1 MQRSSLRRTPRRRA
15 WWIGL
20 FLIALALR
28 AGWGTLQLVNAE
40 KPTALEFPDEQQYWL
55 MATSLHAGDGLRDE
69 LGFRATRM
77 PLYPG
82 LLSLFAGSTHG
93 IVAAKVFHWL
103 IGALA
108 AVVTAALATTLF
120 DRRVGAL
127 AGLLVAFDPFL
138 IFFSSLLLTE
148 TLFIAG
154 VTLFYW
160 IVAPMIDRTAST
172 SNGRHNPGAP
182 SGWGRWI
189 AAGLAGAFCVY
200 ARESTLGLIALVSCI
215 LLIWRR
221 FDRRAMLG
229 TAISWTIVLVALIPW
244 AIRNHA
250 VIGEWC
256 WLTTRG
262 GISLYDGVGPQAT
275 GASDLGQIK
284 QMPAVE
290 GLSETQWNRYFMSQ
304 SLEAI
309 KADPA
314 RVVRLAGIKLS
325 RMWNPFPNAEGYRSG
340 PARAI
345 SPAWMLPISGLAVL
359 GLVLLPVTYGR
370 LGARIA
376 FFLLLPALYLSGVHS
391 LFVGSVRYRLGA
403 MPMLEILAAFAVVK
417 LFDRVRRRDCE
428 GDRGSGATEV
438 ANDPSPT

>member
-1 MQRSSLRRTPRRRA
+1 M
-15 WWIGL
+15 

-28 AGWGTLQLVNAE
+28 AGWGTVQLVNADD
-40 KPTALEFPDEQQYWL
+40 PAALEFPDERQYWL
-55 MATSLHAGDGLRDE
+55 MATSLHAGDGLQDE

-77 PLYPG
+77 PLYPA
-82 LLSLFAGSTHG
+82 LLSIFAGADHG
-93 IVAAKVFHWL
+93 IVAAKIFQWL

-154 VTLFYW
+154 VTVFYW
-160 IVAPMIDRTAST
+160 VVAPMIESTAST
-172 SNGRHNPGAP
+172 PDRAHNRGV
-182 SGWGRWI
+182 SYGWGRWI
-189 AAGLAGAFCVY
+189 AAGLTAAFCVY
-200 ARESTLGLIALVSCI
+200 ARESTLGLIALVSCT

-221 FDRRAMLG
+221 FDRRTITGA
-229 TAISWTIVLVALIPW
+229 AISSAIVFAALIPW

-250 VIGEWC
+250 VVGEWC

-262 GISLYDGVGPQAT
+262 GISLYDGVGPRAT

-284 QMPAVE
+284 QMPAVR
-290 GLSETQWNRYFMSQ
+290 GLSETQWNRYFLSQ
-304 SLEAI
+304 SFEAI
-309 KADPA
+309 RADPA
-314 RVVRLAGIKLS
+314 RVIRLAGIKLS
-325 RMWNPFPNAEGYRSG
+325 RMWNPFPNAQGYKSG
-340 PARAI
+340 LAGAV
-345 SPAWMLPISGLAVL
+345 SPVWMLPVCGLALV
-359 GLVLLPVTYGR
+359 GLVLLPVTHGR
-370 LGARIA
+370 SGLRIA
-376 FFLLLPALYLSGVHS
+376 FFMLLPAVYLSGVHS

-417 LFDRVRRRDCE
+417 LLDRVHRRDCQGE
-428 GDRGSGATEV
+428 RPIAATEV
-438 ANDPSPT
+438 ANSASPT